1 MDAFWNVFLWGY
13 IYSTVIAI
21 IALTVYGMAT
31 RPHLV
36 KKLILLS
43 ILSDTA
49 NLLAVMIG
57 MRKGFIKPPV
67 FPGISYTNHP
77 AVNTTQLAEFANT
90 AVDPVPQVLV
100 VTAIVIGLAVLV
112 FLGYVLILLYQKYG
126 TLDARLLETK
136 ITRRVKRNE

>member
-1 MDAFWNVFLWGY
+1 MTPLWDIVIWGY
-13 IYSTVIAI
+13 IYAVSIAI

-31 RPHLV
+31 RPNLV
-36 KKLILLS
+36 KKVILLS

-57 MRKGFIKPPV
+57 MRSGFVKPPV
-67 FPGISYTNHP
+67 FPGISFTQHP
-77 AVNTTQLAEFANT
+77 QANTTALSKFANSS
-90 AVDPVPQVLV
+90 VDPIPQVLV

-126 TLDARLLETK
+126 TLDVRLLEAK
-136 ITRRVKRNE
+136 ISGKEVSKE